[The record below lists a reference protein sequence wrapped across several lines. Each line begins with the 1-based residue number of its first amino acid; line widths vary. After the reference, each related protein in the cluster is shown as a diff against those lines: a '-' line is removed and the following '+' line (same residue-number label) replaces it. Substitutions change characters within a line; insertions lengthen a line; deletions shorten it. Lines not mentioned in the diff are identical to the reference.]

1 MVWGQNLQPGLH
13 NICLQHQHVQDGK
26 EKISWKANKHFFL
39 NWTWNWCLES
49 KFSVPWDIFRMLHHL
64 KMSKR
69 LDIFFFPF
77 ILFSV
82 EFSRFE
88 YFGNGFVW
96 FLLSYVHYHWSGICL
111 CWMFCVRRMIKYMAN
126 MLIQY
131 DLGTSGPIKKSL
143 FHFAG
148 GLPKTLHYIA
158 MQSVHM
164 YFQMILD
171 RLQLGISHP
180 WTKSLVSPKR
190 ALPLSNANTN
200 SKFVW
205 RQSSKS
211 TKYR

>member
-1 MVWGQNLQPGLH
+1 
-13 NICLQHQHVQDGK
+13 
-26 EKISWKANKHFFL
+26 
-39 NWTWNWCLES
+39 
-49 KFSVPWDIFRMLHHL
+49 
-64 KMSKR
+64 
-69 LDIFFFPF
+69 
-77 ILFSV
+77 
-82 EFSRFE
+82 
-88 YFGNGFVW
+88 
-96 FLLSYVHYHWSGICL
+96 
-111 CWMFCVRRMIKYMAN
+111 

-190 ALPLSNANTN
+190 ALSLSQTQIHILNLYDAKVV
-200 SKFVW
+200 SLLKIDKW
-205 RQSSKS
+205 QKG
-211 TKYR
+211 